1 MTTSS
6 AATAKALAE
15 ARRRAEA
22 LRHDIRRYEEQ
33 YYVLDS
39 PTITD
44 AEFDA
49 LMRELAALEAD
60 HPELVTPES
69 PTQRVGGR
77 PAEGFE
83 TAEHVTPMLSL
94 DNAYSADELRE
105 FHART
110 CRALDLPEDT
120 TLTYVCEL
128 KIDGLSIALTYED
141 GVLVRGVT
149 RGDGERG
156 EVVTSNVR
164 VIRSIPLRL
173 KAAAPPVEIRGE
185 VFLPRREF
193 ARMNDEREAAEEAPF
208 ANPRNAASGAI
219 RMLDARLV
227 DKRGLRAFTYQIVP
241 REGDHTDRESHAE
254 TLRTLAAW
262 GCPVEPHW
270 EACQG
275 IAAVIDYCVRWDRER
290 RSLPFDIDGVV
301 VKLDDLALRVRLGA
315 TAKFPRW
322 ATAFKFPTEQART
335 VLRKI
340 DVNVGRTGRVTPFAV
355 LEPVWLSGTTVGLAT
370 LHNEQEIAR
379 RDIREGDTVIIE
391 KGGEI
396 IPKVIGP
403 VLDAAHADAHA
414 ARPKWQMPR
423 ECPFCQSVL
432 VKPDEEVI
440 WRCENVSCPARIRR
454 GLQHFCS
461 RRAMNI
467 EGVGESAID
476 QLVSGGLVRD
486 YADLYALS
494 AEQLAGLT
502 STSRSADGK
511 EITRRFGE
519 KNAAKVVAEIDKSRR
534 AGLSRVLYGIG
545 IRHVGEGGA
554 SALARAFGSLDALR
568 AASLEQLE
576 VVPDVGPVVA
586 GAVREFFD
594 EPRNA
599 VLLERLAA
607 AGVDMTAPMN
617 AAAIL
622 PQIFAGLTI
631 VLTGTL
637 ETMTRDQAT
646 EAVTGRGGKVSGSVS
661 KKTAFVVAGAEAGS
675 KLDKAQ
681 ALGVE
686 VLTEDQ
692 FLARIRS
699 S

>member
-6 AATAKALAE
+6 AATARSRAAALGDA
-15 ARRRAEA
+15 
-22 LRHDIRRYEEQ
+22 IRRHEEL
-33 YYVLDS
+33 YYIHET
-39 PTITD
+39 PEITD

-49 LMRELAALEAD
+49 LMRELRALEEA

-77 PAEGFE
+77 PADGFD
-83 TAEHVTPMLSL
+83 TAEHVIPMLSL
-94 DNAYSADELRE
+94 ENAYNADELRE

-110 CRALDLPEDT
+110 CRALELPEDT
-120 TLTYVCEL
+120 SLVYICEL

-156 EVVTSNVR
+156 EVVTSNAR
-164 VIRSIPLRL
+164 VIRSIPLGLRSP
-173 KAAAPPVEIRGE
+173 APPVEVRGE

-193 ARMNDEREAAEEAPF
+193 ERMNEEREAAEDAPF

-241 REGDHTDRESHAE
+241 REGDHADRESHADA
-254 TLRTLAAW
+254 LRTLASW

-270 EACQG
+270 EACAG
-275 IAAVIDYCVRWDRER
+275 IDAVIAYCDRWQTER
-290 RSLPFDIDGVV
+290 KSLPFDIDGVV
-301 VKLDDLALRVRLGA
+301 VKLNDLALRERLGA

-322 ATAFKFPTEQART
+322 ATAYKFPTEQART
-335 VLRKI
+335 RLRKI

-355 LEPVWLSGTTVGLAT
+355 LEPVWLSGTTVGMAT

-403 VLDAAHADAHA
+403 VIVEGEPRSA
-414 ARPKWQMPR
+414 PWMMPTA
-423 ECPFCQSVL
+423 CKFCGSTL
-432 VKPDEEVI
+432 VKPDDEVI

-454 GLQHFCS
+454 GLEHFAS
-461 RRAMNI
+461 RKAMRI
-467 EGVGESAID
+467 EGIGESVIE
-476 QLVSGGLVRD
+476 QLIATALVRD
-486 YADLYALS
+486 YADLYHLTAP
-494 AEQLAGLT
+494 QLAELS
-502 STSRSADGK
+502 STSKRADGK
-511 EITRRFGE
+511 EIARKFGE
-519 KNAAKVVAEIDKSRR
+519 KNAAKVIAEISKSKS
-534 AGLSRVLYGIG
+534 AGLARVLYAIG

-554 SALARAFGSLDALR
+554 SALARAFGSMDALI
-568 AASLEQLE
+568 AASQEQLE

-586 GAVREFFD
+586 AAVRDFLDQSSNIELV
-594 EPRNA
+594 NK
-599 VLLERLAA
+599 LAA
-607 AGVDMTAPMN
+607 AGVDMTAPMT
-617 AAAIL
+617 AEPIG
-622 PQIFAGLTI
+622 PQIFAGMTI

-637 ETMTRDQAT
+637 STVTREQAT
-646 EAVTGRGGKVSGSVS
+646 DEITSRGGKVSGSVS

-681 ALGVE
+681 TLGIE
-686 VLTEDQ
+686 VLNEEQ
-692 FLARIRS
+692 FMARIRS
-699 S
+699 T